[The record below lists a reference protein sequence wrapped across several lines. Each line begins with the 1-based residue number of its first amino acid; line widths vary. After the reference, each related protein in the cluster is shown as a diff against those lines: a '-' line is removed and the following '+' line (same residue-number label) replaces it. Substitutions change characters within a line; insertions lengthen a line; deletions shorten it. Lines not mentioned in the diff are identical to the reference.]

1 MDEGYECRLIYKGEQ
16 LMRSAVFYLLH
27 STAIIGLMIAS
38 YAYGFKQAASN
49 AKDKAFSFIK
59 RN

>member
-1 MDEGYECRLIYKGEQ
+1 MK
-16 LMRSAVFYLLH
+16 SAMFYLAH

-38 YAYGFKQAASN
+38 YAYGFKKAASN
-49 AKDKAFSFIK
+49 AKKNIFNFSK